1 MELKGKEG
9 LIVALILVVA
19 AILTPIE
26 YAPVAFFILLG
37 WAALNRASI
46 RAALAATIIF
56 ALSMAVAGILLGFGF
71 LHGLLTSFRAISII
85 LPIYTY
91 FSISSM
97 QELVDTLEAFHVPKD
112 FAFMFAIA
120 VPYSRIMG
128 RKAQAI
134 GIAQR
139 SRGSKS
145 PWAFIMP
152 LLDFVFVRARMLA
165 ISIESRG
172 WSPEKKDNNK
182 NIIC

>member
-1 MELKGKEG
+1 MGIKGKKG
-9 LIVALILVVA
+9 LIVALLLLLA
-19 AILTPIE
+19 AILTPIG

-37 WAALNRASI
+37 WAALNGASI
-46 RAALAATIIF
+46 RAALAATILF
-56 ALSMAVAGILLGFGF
+56 ALSMAFAGIILGLG
-71 LHGLLTSFRAISII
+71 LEHGILTAFRAVSIV

-97 QELVDTLEAFHVPKD
+97 QELMDTLEAFHVPKD
-112 FAFMFAIA
+112 FAFMFAISI
-120 VPYSRIMG
+120 PYSRIMG

-172 WSPEKKDNNK
+172 WSPQKDNNK
-182 NIIC
+182 NIN

>member
-1 MELKGKEG
+1 MGIKGKEG
-9 LIVALILVVA
+9 LIVAVILVVA
-19 AILTPIE
+19 AILTPLQ
-26 YAPVAFFILLG
+26 YAPFAFFILLG
-37 WAALNRASI
+37 WSALNGASI
-46 RAALAATIIF
+46 KTALAATLIF
-56 ALSMAVAGILLGFGF
+56 AFSMAVAGLLLGFG
-71 LHGLLTSFRAISII
+71 LEHGILSAFRAISLI

-97 QELVDTLEAFHVPKD
+97 QELMDTLEAFYVPKD
-112 FAFMFAIA
+112 FAFMFAIS

-172 WSPEKKDNNK
+172 WSPEKKG
-182 NIIC
+182 